1 MPAAEEDV
9 PDGAA
14 DQGEFAALAGEL
26 PREAGHGRRGLA
38 QDGRRRPALFR
49 GQVVGIWHGHRG

>member
-1 MPAAEEDV
+1 MAAPEEDV

-14 DQGEFAALAGEL
+14 DQGEFVALAGEPL
-26 PREAGHGRRGLA
+26 REAGHGRRGFA
-38 QDGRRRPALFR
+38 QQSRRRPALSW